1 MRLGILLFTPILLLA
16 GVTLHAQEAVNAPE
30 PVAAADSAAN
40 AELKAQLKAELL
52 SEIRAELSSEVK
64 TAVSKEADKP
74 SRLTV
79 GGYGEA
85 VMTRNFFSDNYLRY
99 ISPDKYKNDKSHG
112 RFDLPHVVIYLGY
125 DFGRGWSM
133 GTEIEFEHGGTES
146 AFETEFEEGGEYE
159 SEIERGGEVALEQF
173 WLQKSF
179 SPAFNLRLGHMIV
192 PVGGTNQHHMP
203 TEFFGVYRPEG
214 ENTILPC
221 TWHETG
227 ISLWGRAGDW
237 RYEVMFLP
245 GLDSD
250 RFGDNGWVSGGA
262 GSPYEFKIANAYAGA
277 FRIDNYSVPGLRLSL
292 SGYAGNSFSNTLSA
306 NRTGADRYKDVKGTV
321 MIGAFDFLYDAHNWI
336 VRGNFDYGHLT
347 NSDKISQFNR
357 DMPNASPSPKQYVG
371 SDAIATGVEAG
382 YDIFSQIR
390 KLKERGHRFY
400 VFGRYEF
407 YDSMFD
413 TAKSVIRQDWCGR
426 QRVAVG
432 FNYYPIKNI
441 VIKAE
446 YGIGLLR
453 SYDYTDSAT
462 GETRTGRFNNEPS
475 LSLGIAYSGF
485 FRRSPNHKENMKNLF
500 KNSVYAAAALV
511 LALGAASCSDSD
523 GDYTFADE
531 REEALKDAAV
541 DFVDNNVIPT
551 YKALA
556 DGSIA
561 LQEDCEAMLEAFDA
575 GTLTTPLVQA
585 ACNDWIT
592 TRKHWELSEA
602 YLYGAAAD
610 YDIDPHI
617 DSWPLDGTALQNLL
631 NNNSMMAE
639 IERNPDYVSANL
651 GYGLLG
657 FHALEYMLFENAGPR
672 ALGKYTRPQLVY
684 LVGVANDL
692 CNMCVRLEA
701 SWAGLD
707 NVTEEKQTI
716 LGDAELEPTF
726 DYGASMR
733 NSGKGGSK
741 YRNYKDA
748 AEEII
753 QGCIDIATEVGSQKI
768 GRPANGTSSEDIN
781 YIESPY
787 SQNSKTDFI
796 DNIISIRNT
805 YQGMTSGD
813 ASVSDWIEVVDPV
826 LDTEV
831 RNAISTAIEKIQACP
846 APFVDNRTAQAW
858 KDAATYCNNDLVNA
872 LTKALTAL
880 SVEK

>member
-1 MRLGILLFTPILLLA
+1 MRLGILLFTSILLLA
-16 GVTLHAQEAVNAPE
+16 GITLHAQEAVTAPA
-30 PVAAADSAAN
+30 PVPIPESAAAADSAAN

-432 FNYYPIKNI
+432 FNYYPIRNI

-462 GETRTGRFNNEPS
+462 GETRTGRFKNEPS

-485 FRRSPNHKENMKNLF
+485 FRR
-500 KNSVYAAAALV
+500 
-511 LALGAASCSDSD
+511 
-523 GDYTFADE
+523 
-531 REEALKDAAV
+531 
-541 DFVDNNVIPT
+541 
-551 YKALA
+551 
-556 DGSIA
+556 
-561 LQEDCEAMLEAFDA
+561 
-575 GTLTTPLVQA
+575 
-585 ACNDWIT
+585 
-592 TRKHWELSEA
+592 
-602 YLYGAAAD
+602 
-610 YDIDPHI
+610 
-617 DSWPLDGTALQNLL
+617 
-631 NNNSMMAE
+631 
-639 IERNPDYVSANL
+639 
-651 GYGLLG
+651 
-657 FHALEYMLFENAGPR
+657 
-672 ALGKYTRPQLVY
+672 
-684 LVGVANDL
+684 
-692 CNMCVRLEA
+692 
-701 SWAGLD
+701 
-707 NVTEEKQTI
+707 
-716 LGDAELEPTF
+716 
-726 DYGASMR
+726 
-733 NSGKGGSK
+733 
-741 YRNYKDA
+741 
-748 AEEII
+748 
-753 QGCIDIATEVGSQKI
+753 
-768 GRPANGTSSEDIN
+768 
-781 YIESPY
+781 
-787 SQNSKTDFI
+787 
-796 DNIISIRNT
+796 
-805 YQGMTSGD
+805 
-813 ASVSDWIEVVDPV
+813 
-826 LDTEV
+826 
-831 RNAISTAIEKIQACP
+831 
-846 APFVDNRTAQAW
+846 
-858 KDAATYCNNDLVNA
+858 
-872 LTKALTAL
+872 
-880 SVEK
+880 